1 MTQYIARR
9 LISLVP
15 VILIVSLIVFSLIHL
30 TPGDAASA
38 ILGETATE
46 EQLEKMRQSLGLDD
60 PLYEQFLRWL
70 GDVAVGDFGVSVFS
84 GEPVIQIIWQSFGT
98 TFGLSLI
105 AMIMSLVLAI
115 PLAILAVWK
124 RNSWIN
130 SLFMSFSLLG
140 VSIPAFWLA
149 LLLIIVFAVS
159 LGWVPVAGYMPLGQG
174 FWPWLSHL
182 LLPAIVLSVQQAGLI
197 ARMLRDGMLEV
208 MNQDYIRSARAKGAK
223 EWVILLGHILPNAMI
238 PTVTVIGV
246 SIADLLGGAII
257 VESIFAI
264 PGLGQLIAESISRRD
279 FPVLQGG
286 VLFIAVI
293 YVLVNLLVDLAYA
306 FFDPRIRYD

>member
-1 MTQYIARR
+1 MARR
-9 LISLVP
+9 LISLIP
-15 VILIVSLIVFSLIHL
+15 VILIVSLICFSLIHI

-46 EQLEKMRQSLGLDD
+46 EQLAKMRQSLGLDA

-84 GEPVIQIIWQSFGT
+84 GEPVIQIIWESFKT

-105 AMIMSLVLAI
+105 AMLLSLVIAI

-124 RNSWIN
+124 RNSWMNWI
-130 SLFMSFSLLG
+130 FMSFSLLG

-149 LLLIIVFAVS
+149 LLLIIVFAVT
-159 LGWVPVAGYMPLGQG
+159 LGWVPVAGYMPLSQG

-182 LLPAIVLSVQQAGLI
+182 LLPAVVLSVQQAGLI

-223 EWVILLGHILPNAMI
+223 EWIILLGHILPNAMI

-246 SIADLLGGAII
+246 TIAELLGGAII